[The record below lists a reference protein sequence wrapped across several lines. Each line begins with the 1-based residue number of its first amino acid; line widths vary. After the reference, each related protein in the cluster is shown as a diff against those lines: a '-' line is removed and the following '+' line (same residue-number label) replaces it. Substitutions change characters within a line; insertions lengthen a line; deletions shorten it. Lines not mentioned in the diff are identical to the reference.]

1 MPHWDHMCEMA
12 DDFAMAKLTLSD
24 EEPARRYRIRRVLAV
39 AFVPVFVGLLYIVA
53 TIGNRL
59 NAGSY

>member
-24 EEPARRYRIRRVLAV
+24 EEPARRYRLRRILAV
-39 AFVPVFVGLLYIVA
+39 AFVPAFLFLLYVVA
-53 TIGNRL
+53 SVGNQ
-59 NAGSY
+59 AGRTY